1 MSDPVAEAT
10 QDLAAAALEASAKA
24 GAVADQMIEQVNSQ
38 GSINPALFAQGQQ
51 AGQALATLAQGS
63 DAPQEA
69 GGALMGEPTGSDS
82 LTPSTP
88 TSDAP
93 SRESLIARLHAA
105 VDELESK
112 IAAGVHVFAHEV
124 AALRDHIARVL

>member
-10 QDLAAAALEASAKA
+10 QD
-24 GAVADQMIEQVNSQ
+24 
-38 GSINPALFAQGQQ
+38 Q

-88 TSDAP
+88 ISDEP

-112 IAAGVHVFAHEV
+112 IAAGVHVFAYEV
-124 AALRDHIARVL
+124 AALRDHIAKVL